1 MFSKNNSSTP
11 QPTPGATTPPS
22 AAPQPTPAPAPSAA
36 APIAAPEPPR
46 VAARPPKGSST
57 IGADM
62 VLEGDISGGGE
73 IQVEGTV
80 KGDIRVE
87 HVTVGDG
94 GVVEGGIYAEAV
106 EVRGKVAG
114 SITAKQVRLYGA
126 CHVDGDITH
135 EQLAMET
142 GAFFQGRSLRL
153 QRAPMASTG
162 ASSSASTSTRSSEP
176 APAAKD
182 SGNGSSKTTAIAPRA

>member
-1 MFSKNNSSTP
+1 MFSKSGSNTNPQPSPQPQSAPTP
-11 QPTPGATTPPS
+11 QP
-22 AAPQPTPAPAPSAA
+22 AAPQQASPATAHEAPRPAPRAQQ
-36 APIAAPEPPR
+36 
-46 VAARPPKGSST
+46 KGVST

-62 VLEGDISGGGE
+62 VLEGNISGGGE
-73 IQVEGTV
+73 IQIDGVI
-80 KGDIRVE
+80 KGDVRIE

-94 GVVEGGIYAEAV
+94 GQVEGGIYAEAV
-106 EVRGKVAG
+106 EVRGRVSG

-153 QRAPMASTG
+153 QR
-162 ASSSASTSTRSSEP
+162 P
-176 APAAKD
+176 APAAV
-182 SGNGSSKTTAIAPRA
+182 APKPVEPAAAPPREALNAKNAPAAQA

>member
-1 MFSKNNSSTP
+1 ML
-11 QPTPGATTPPS
+11 
-22 AAPQPTPAPAPSAA
+22 
-36 APIAAPEPPR
+36 
-46 VAARPPKGSST
+46 
-57 IGADM
+57 
-62 VLEGDISGGGE
+62 LEGDISGGGE
-73 IQVEGTV
+73 IQIEGTI

-94 GVVEGGIYAEAV
+94 GAVEGGIYAEAV
-106 EVRGKVAG
+106 EVRGKVSG

-153 QRAPMASTG
+153 QRPAAAQAAAAAAPRAEP
-162 ASSSASTSTRSSEP
+162 AAIRESANGSAAKP
-176 APAAKD
+176 AAPAAQ
-182 SGNGSSKTTAIAPRA
+182 A

>member
-1 MFSKNNSSTP
+1 MFSKPNSSTP
-11 QPTPGATTPPS
+11 QPTTPTTPGATP
-22 AAPQPTPAPAPSAA
+22 APQPAATPQAAPAP
-36 APIAAPEPPR
+36 IASAPEPVRP
-46 VAARPPKGSST
+46 VARPPKGSSI
-57 IGADM
+57 IGGDM

-73 IQVEGTV
+73 IQVEGTI
-80 KGDIRVE
+80 KGDVRVE

-94 GVVEGGIYAEAV
+94 GAVEGGIYAEIV
-106 EVRGKVAG
+106 EVRGKVSG

-153 QRAPMASTG
+153 QR
-162 ASSSASTSTRSSEP
+162 P
-176 APAAKD
+176 APATAAAPKPEPVTPRD
-182 SGNGSSKTTAIAPRA
+182 SANGAAPKPAAPAAQA

>member
-1 MFSKNNSSTP
+1 
-11 QPTPGATTPPS
+11 
-22 AAPQPTPAPAPSAA
+22 
-36 APIAAPEPPR
+36 
-46 VAARPPKGSST
+46 
-57 IGADM
+57 M

-73 IQVEGTV
+73 IQVEGTI
-80 KGDIRVE
+80 KGDVRVE

-94 GVVEGGIYAEAV
+94 GAVEGGIYAEIV
-106 EVRGKVAG
+106 EVRGKVSG

-153 QRAPMASTG
+153 QRQ
-162 ASSSASTSTRSSEP
+162 
-176 APAAKD
+176 APAAVTATPAAPKPEPIPPRD
-182 SGNGSSKTTAIAPRA
+182 SANGTATKPSSPAAQA

>member
-1 MFSKNNSSTP
+1 
-11 QPTPGATTPPS
+11 
-22 AAPQPTPAPAPSAA
+22 
-36 APIAAPEPPR
+36 
-46 VAARPPKGSST
+46 
-57 IGADM
+57 M

-73 IQVEGTV
+73 IQVEGTI

-94 GVVEGGIYAEAV
+94 GAVEGGIYADAV
-106 EVRGKVAG
+106 EVRGRVSG

-153 QRAPMASTG
+153 QRPASATSAASPTASAPKPEPA
-162 ASSSASTSTRSSEP
+162 AIRESANGSATKP
-176 APAAKD
+176 AAPAAQ
-182 SGNGSSKTTAIAPRA
+182 A

>member
-1 MFSKNNSSTP
+1 MFSKPNSSTP
-11 QPTPGATTPPS
+11 QPTTPATPGATP
-22 AAPQPTPAPAPSAA
+22 APQPAAPTPQAAPAP
-36 APIAAPEPPR
+36 IASAPEPVRP
-46 VAARPPKGSST
+46 VARPPKGSSI
-57 IGADM
+57 IGGDM

-73 IQVEGTV
+73 IQVEGTI
-80 KGDIRVE
+80 KGDVRVE

-94 GVVEGGIYAEAV
+94 GAVEGGIYAEIV
-106 EVRGKVAG
+106 EVRGKVSG

-153 QRAPMASTG
+153 QRQAPAQAAAPKPDPAAARESANG
-162 ASSSASTSTRSSEP
+162 AAPKPT
-176 APAAKD
+176 APAAQ
-182 SGNGSSKTTAIAPRA
+182 A

>member
-1 MFSKNNSSTP
+1 V
-11 QPTPGATTPPS
+11 AT
-22 AAPQPTPAPAPSAA
+22 
-36 APIAAPEPPR
+36 AAPEPARP
-46 VAARPPKGSST
+46 APRPPKGSSI
-57 IGADM
+57 IGGDM

-73 IQVEGTV
+73 IQVEGTI
-80 KGDIRVE
+80 KGDVRVE

-94 GVVEGGIYAEAV
+94 GAVEGGIYAEIV
-106 EVRGKVAG
+106 EVRGKVSG

-153 QRAPMASTG
+153 QRPAASAATV
-162 ASSSASTSTRSSEP
+162 
-176 APAAKD
+176 APAVPKPEPILPRD
-182 SGNGSSKTTAIAPRA
+182 PSNGTTTKPISPAAQA

>member
-1 MFSKNNSSTP
+1 MFSKPNSSTP
-11 QPTPGATTPPS
+11 QPGAPATPGAAPAPQTSS
-22 AAPQPTPAPAPSAA
+22 AAPQPTPTPTAS
-36 APIAAPEPPR
+36 AAPE
-46 VAARPPKGSST
+46 AARPAQRPQKGTSL
-57 IGADM
+57 IGGDM

-73 IQVEGTV
+73 IQVEGTI

-94 GVVEGGIYAEAV
+94 GVVEGGIYADAV
-106 EVRGKVAG
+106 EVRGKVSG

-126 CHVDGDITH
+126 CQVDGDITH

-153 QRAPMASTG
+153 QRQAASPATASATAPRQEATISPPRE
-162 ASSSASTSTRSSEP
+162 SANGS
-176 APAAKD
+176 AAK
-182 SGNGSSKTTAIAPRA
+182 SAPPAQA